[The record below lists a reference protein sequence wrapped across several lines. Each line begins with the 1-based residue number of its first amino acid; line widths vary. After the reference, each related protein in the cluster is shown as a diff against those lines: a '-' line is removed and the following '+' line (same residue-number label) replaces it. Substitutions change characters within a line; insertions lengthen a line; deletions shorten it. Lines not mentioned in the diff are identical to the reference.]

1 MQIELIFPYCWCKFD
16 YSELL
21 SKIDPKMRRY
31 NSLNNSR
38 EDDSRDEAD
47 GSGGATLISDSGGGG
62 RRLNNEEET
71 PFTDYPVDE
80 HARYKRTFCLVFTLF
95 IGGLVSSFCCF
106 FAIILRFVAGV
117 KTLLGLIS
125 SAQLNSDSDDACDE
139 LTHNSYHTSSLSSP
153 ADLGRLIAYSL
164 GPSGFGSLC

>member
-1 MQIELIFPYCWCKFD
+1 MPFAIRRPHSRRLSFSLFSKARERLVRDKEGKKTSEKHTERKQFRHKKSKYKKHLPRLLSSGKSMQIELIFPCCWCKFD

-47 GSGGATLISDSGGGG
+47 GSGGATLISDSGGVG
-62 RRLNNEEET
+62 RRNEEET

-95 IGGLVSSFCCF
+95 IGGLVSCF
-106 FAIILRFVAGV
+106 FR
-117 KTLLGLIS
+117 
-125 SAQLNSDSDDACDE
+125 
-139 LTHNSYHTSSLSSP
+139 Y
-153 ADLGRLIAYSL
+153 
-164 GPSGFGSLC
+164 

>member
-1 MQIELIFPYCWCKFD
+1 MLIELIFPCCWCKFD

-38 EDDSRDEAD
+38 EDDSRDETD

-80 HARYKRTFCLVFTLF
+80 HSRYKRTFCLVFTLF
-95 IGGLVSSFCCF
+95 IGGLVSCSVFRNKF
-106 FAIILRFVAGV
+106 EIFVAGV
-117 KTLLGLIS
+117 KTLAGLIS
-125 SAQLNSDSDDACDE
+125 STQLYSDSDDACDE
-139 LTHNSYHTSSLSSP
+139 LTHNSYHTSSLSFAS
-153 ADLGRLIAYSL
+153 
-164 GPSGFGSLC
+164 